1 MRLGNLESV
10 FEGEQNIYEA
20 IQSNVLNNLYTQQK
34 RPSRVSKI
42 FKTLSNFGMRYDD
55 KVLKNMIAVPA
66 SKDLRPQ
73 DDFDT
78 QSIYSG
84 MLDNFRV
91 KGEEDKPFKEKT
103 LEQKREVL
111 RQMAAQ
117 PELEDILDVMANECI
132 VYDDD
137 ESYICKPFIDN
148 GLIQMLNEKNLEE
161 IKNSIDSS
169 FYKIY
174 YMLGWKTLAWDEFK
188 RWLVEGVLAYEII
201 YDNLENPKLITNI
214 VEVDPATLTKV
225 IKDNVIYWVQFK
237 DIQGQE
243 RVLYDSQII
252 YIKYEDTGVTSRQS
266 YLERLIR
273 PFNLYR
279 IIEQAQVI
287 WTVTQSSFKT
297 KFTIPV
303 QGMGKALAKQTL
315 AQAMNRYKED
325 ISFNV
330 ETGELQINGKVNLPF
345 NKEYWMPQNDN
356 GTPEI
361 ETIVDS
367 GPMLN
372 DSDQIKWFKNQ
383 LYEMSKIPASRFD
396 KEAQQTWFGT
406 DPTAQLREEIDF
418 GRFVTRMRNT
428 FAQLIL
434 KPLKIQLALSIP
446 DIKNDKRILDSV
458 SLKFNSYN
466 QFEEMMN
473 IEIMSKRVEFIGTMK
488 DSLVIQEG
496 EDEVPYFDPE
506 FLIIKYLHM
515 SQADLELNEKY
526 KKKRKQNN
534 KGEGEGEESEEG
546 DEGGEEEMSGEEEA
560 GGSSE
565 TESSDDIDSEMLGD
579 VEPESSE
586 TSQA

>member
-10 FEGEQNIYEA
+10 FDGEQNIYEA
-20 IQSNVLNNLYTQQK
+20 VQSNVLNNLYVPQRKQ
-34 RPSRVSKI
+34 SRVSKI
-42 FKTLSNFGMRYDD
+42 FKTLSNFGMNYDD

-91 KGEEDKPFKEKT
+91 KGEEDRPFKEKT

-111 RQMAAQ
+111 RQLAAQ

-174 YMLGWKTLAWDEFK
+174 YMLSWKNLAWDEFK
-188 RWLVEGVLAYEII
+188 RWLIEGVLAYEIV

-214 VEVDPATLTKV
+214 IEIDPATLTKV
-225 IKDNVIYWVQFK
+225 IKDNIVYWVQFK
-237 DIQGQE
+237 DVQGQE

-252 YIKYEDTGVTSRQS
+252 YVKYEDTGVTSRQS

-315 AQAMNRYKED
+315 SQAMNRYRED

-330 ETGELQINGKVNLPF
+330 ETGSLQVNGKVNLPF

-361 ETIVDS
+361 ETIVDQ
-367 GPMLN
+367 GPTLN

-406 DPTAQLREEIDF
+406 DAASQLREEIDF
-418 GRFVTRMRNT
+418 GRFVIRLRNT
-428 FAQLIL
+428 FAQLML

-446 DIKNDKRILDSV
+446 DIKNDKRILDSI

-526 KKKRKQNN
+526 KKKRKLA
-534 KGEGEGEESEEG
+534 KGDKDKEG
-546 DEGGEEEMSGEEEA
+546 DEEGGEDE
-560 GGSSE
+560 GGGDEDTESSE

-579 VEPESSE
+579 VEPESTE
-586 TSQA
+586 TSQL